1 MTPNEL
7 NEIRDLVIEKCKKE
21 CIDDR
26 FIMVAATEICR
37 RYPAKEAM
45 AMIDAVIEEVKRREV

>member
-21 CIDDR
+21 CIDDQ
-26 FIMVAATEICR
+26 FVMVAATEICR
-37 RYPAKEAM
+37 KYPAKEAM
-45 AMIDAVIEEVKRREV
+45 TMIDAVIEEVKRREV